1 MLADS
6 LQLTISVYLNASVYC
21 SGFPC
26 QPCQLTQCNITLP
39 YNVTPTYGPLLLGS
53 LTGILTILQN
63 QGLFLSLTLPTSSTG
78 FDGCA
83 RSLHIGTS
91 EIILQGSS
99 EPLTL
104 SDPPSAVPGCP
115 RETHCMPHPCANG
128 ACQSYWSG
136 YSCMCPLDYV
146 GQNCSECEPPRA
158 LQPVHMTV
166 LV

>member
-26 QPCQLTQCNITLP
+26 QPCQLTRCNISLP
-39 YNVTPTYGPLLLGS
+39 YSVTPTYGPLLLGS

-63 QGLFLSLTLPTSSTG
+63 QGLFLSLTLPTSSSG

-83 RSLHIGTS
+83 RSLRVGTS
-91 EIILQGSS
+91 EVILQGSS

-115 RETHCMPHPCANG
+115 RERHTVCHTHVLMEPARATGVDTPVCVLWTMWDRTALNVSHH
-128 ACQSYWSG
+128 
-136 YSCMCPLDYV
+136 LH
-146 GQNCSECEPPRA
+146 CS
-158 LQPVHMTV
+158 LYT
-166 LV
+166 